1 MFTLLVVALFIAVH
15 IFSTKLTFLHTSP
28 RSRWL
33 SLGGGVSAAYVFVHL
48 LPELAEHQAVV
59 AEEGSAILS
68 AEIGVF
74 LVALTGLVAFYG
86 LERYAKTRARR
97 VREGGHAAD
106 EDHAPDVRAFALHV
120 GSFALYNV
128 LIAYLLVN
136 REEGDLRGL
145 ALYAVAMS
153 LHFVVNDRGLDEH
166 HGVLYAR
173 YGRWLLSGAIVVGY
187 LIGVLTELPV
197 ETIAYLFAFLAGG
210 VVMNVM
216 KEELPEERESR
227 FSAFVFGAALYAGLI
242 LVTEGFEDHHGD
254 GEVGT
259 VPEAEQT
266 GEPHGG

>member
-1 MFTLLVVALFIAVH
+1 MFTALVVALFIAVH
-15 IFSTKLTFLHTSP
+15 IVSPKLTFLHSTP
-28 RSRWL
+28 RSAWL

-59 AEEGSAILS
+59 TEEGRAVLS

-97 VREGGHAAD
+97 VREGGHEAD

-145 ALYAVAMS
+145 VLYASAMA
-153 LHFVVNDRGLDEH
+153 LHFVVNDRALDEH
-166 HGVLYAR
+166 HGELYSR
-173 YGRWLLSGAIVVGY
+173 YGRWLLSGAVLLGWIVG
-187 LIGVLTELPV
+187 LIVKLPV
-197 ETIAYLFAFLAGG
+197 EVVAYLFAFLAGG

-227 FSAFVFGAALYAGLI
+227 FSAFVFGAGLYAALI
-242 LVTEGFEDHHGD
+242 LVTEGFEAHHGD

-259 VPEAEQT
+259 VPEAAGDHE
-266 GEPHGG
+266 G